1 MKPMFKYTILD
12 DEVKSDFA
20 FEVIADTLSELFR
33 GAGIASMVAMVDIK
47 SVEETDEWNFE
58 LEAEDEQ
65 FLLYDFLSEL
75 IYLKDAETVLFRD
88 FEITITRNEKLNL
101 KCKAIGSQINWENE
115 GLLTDVKAVT
125 MYEFKVEKKEN
136 QWTCHVVLDL

>member
-65 FLLYDFLSEL
+65 LLLYDFLSEL
-75 IYLKDAETVLFRD
+75 IYLKDAETVLFKD
-88 FEITITRNEKLNL
+88 FEITIEKNEKLKL
-101 KCKAIGSQINWENE
+101 KCKALGSQIDWENE

-125 MYEFKVEKKEN
+125 MYEFRIEKKKN

>member
-1 MKPMFKYTILD
+1 MKLMFKYTILD

-33 GAGIASMVAMVDIK
+33 GAGIASMAAMVDIN
-47 SVEETDEWNFE
+47 SVKETDEWNFE

-75 IYLKDAETVLFRD
+75 IYLKDAETVLFKD
-88 FEITITRNEKLNL
+88 FEITIRRNEKIHLTCRAL
-101 KCKAIGSQINWENE
+101 GSQIDWENE

>member
-1 MKPMFKYTILD
+1 MKLMFKYTILD

-33 GAGIASMVAMVDIK
+33 GAGIASMAAMVDIN
-47 SVEETDEWNFE
+47 SVKETDEWNFE

-75 IYLKDAETVLFRD
+75 IYLKDAETVLFKD
-88 FEITITRNEKLNL
+88 FEITIKRNKNIHLT
-101 KCKAIGSQINWENE
+101 CKALGSQIDWENE

-125 MYEFKVEKKEN
+125 MYEFKVEKKAK

>member
-1 MKPMFKYTILD
+1 MKIMFKYTILD

-33 GAGIASMVAMVDIK
+33 GAGIASMGAMVNIG
-47 SVEETDEWNFE
+47 SIEVTNEWNFE

-65 FLLYDFLSEL
+65 LLLYDFLSEL
-75 IYLKDAETVLFRD
+75 IYLKDAETVLFKD
-88 FEITITRNEKLNL
+88 FEITIDKNEKLKL
-101 KCKAIGSQINWENE
+101 KCKALGSQIDWENE
-115 GLLTDVKAVT
+115 ELLTDVKAVT

-136 QWTCHVVLDL
+136 QWSCHVILDL